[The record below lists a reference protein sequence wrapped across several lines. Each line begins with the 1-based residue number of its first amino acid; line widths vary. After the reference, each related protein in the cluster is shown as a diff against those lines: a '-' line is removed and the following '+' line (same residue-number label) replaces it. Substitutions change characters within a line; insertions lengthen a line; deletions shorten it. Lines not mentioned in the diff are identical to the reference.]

1 MMLIIA
7 SETFAPSSEW
17 VDAWEVLAG
26 SGAGATSGSGA
37 GSGAGATSG
46 SGAGAGSGSG
56 SGSGAGSGSA
66 GSVVGSSAAGSSWS
80 PQETKPKGSKIA
92 AANGSI
98 VVSFISLIFNFD

>member
-37 GSGAGATSG
+37 GSGAGA
-46 SGAGAGSGSG
+46 GAGAGSGSG
-56 SGSGAGSGSA
+56 SGAGPGAGA
-66 GSVVGSSAAGSSWS
+66 GSSAAGSSWS